1 MRDNKETT
9 EDARLTEKNF
19 VLDIGLL
26 KGVATRSTP
35 FPTQSHGIDI
45 TRELLSL
52 HEEVETSLDRL
63 HVSGKFLVT
72 SVSHETCCRTAIPC
86 DVTIKRKLMQ
96 TVEDT
101 LQACCKRGCHV
112 VKLHSDKQ
120 FEPEVET
127 WRVNQDPIVKVSHF
141 NTGYHAPREEHNNRT
156 IQERGRTAC
165 YQFPHNHLPR
175 ELVRSM

>member
-1 MRDNKETT
+1 MSLMRDNKETT

-63 HVSGKFLVT
+63 HVSGHFFVT
-72 SVSHETCCRTAIPC
+72 CGSHDMHCRASIP
-86 DVTIKRKLMQ
+86 
-96 TVEDT
+96 
-101 LQACCKRGCHV
+101 
-112 VKLHSDKQ
+112 
-120 FEPEVET
+120 
-127 WRVNQDPIVKVSHF
+127 
-141 NTGYHAPREEHNNRT
+141 
-156 IQERGRTAC
+156 
-165 YQFPHNHLPR
+165 
-175 ELVRSM
+175 